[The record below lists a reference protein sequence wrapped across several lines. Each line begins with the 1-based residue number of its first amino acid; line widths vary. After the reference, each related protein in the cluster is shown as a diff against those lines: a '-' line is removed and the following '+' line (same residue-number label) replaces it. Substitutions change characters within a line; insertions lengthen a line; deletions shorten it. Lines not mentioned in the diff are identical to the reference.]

1 VTKINL
7 PENSIFLMLTLNPAT
22 GNMKLSSGGNVPNT
36 LDPKYSD
43 ALLDISYG
51 LNLIV
56 DQGVEYL
63 ATSGSLLRMIEEDA
77 EEEEVIFEPDDE
89 LLEKISEAKVVK
101 FPKKLH

>member
-1 VTKINL
+1 
-7 PENSIFLMLTLNPAT
+7 MLTLNPAT
-22 GNMKLSSGGNVPNT
+22 GNMKLSSGGNVPNS

-43 ALLDISYG
+43 ALFDISYG

-63 ATSGSLLRMIEEDA
+63 ATSGSLLRMIEET

-89 LLEKISEAKVVK
+89 LLEKISEAKIVK
-101 FPKKLH
+101 FPKKFH